1 MIWAGF
7 GCTSRAEIGSFR
19 SALRQAAGTAAVDG
33 LAGLAGRTLA
43 LCDLARELGLPL
55 VMVPPERIAGL
66 ATPSRSQASLD
77 AHATGSVA
85 EAVALAAAG
94 PGARLVLPRLV
105 SGDRLATCALAEG
118 APV

>member
-1 MIWAGF
+1 MILAGF
-7 GCTSRAEIGSFR
+7 GCTSRARIESIR
-19 SALRQAAGTAAVDG
+19 DALQQAASMAPVDG
-33 LAGLAGRTLA
+33 LAGLAGKTHA

-55 VMVPPERIAGL
+55 VVVTPGRIAGI

-94 PGARLVLPRLV
+94 PGARIVLPRV
-105 SGDRLATCALAEG
+105 ISQDRLATCALAEG
-118 APV
+118 DPA